1 MVGVVAIPKRQQIA
15 MPLDHDGLPPAA
27 FARLSR
33 QHEAAWHDFMP
44 GAWQRFVGC
53 GWVVRRLLNQHGRR
67 QFRIGV
73 AADMRQETRGRWR
86 AADRVEWL
94 ASARQASGSKL
105 GRAARRRLGQRLDV
119 PRPEPGGPR
128 SGAFV
133 GAENDVCLGQRL
145 RRLWCAIGH
154 TGSPWNAKRPG
165 GPFERRWWT
174 GLWMVG
180 LVDPQVADGAGGS
193 AGSHA
198 AALLRPGSRRSPQRC
213 LPAQAAV
220 RSRHDGSPPTT
231 WGNGTPA
238 AASVFFGQH
247 DCDDAPGYGRVG
259 RIG

>member
-1 MVGVVAIPKRQQIA
+1 MTRSTGSEFGRGNQSHGRRTPHKVGMVGVVAIPKRQQIA

-105 GRAARRRLGQRLDV
+105 GRAARSWPPPPWPAARRAWPRTG
-119 PRPEPGGPR
+119 RPEVWRIRRRRKRCMPWPTA
-128 SGAFV
+128 STSL
-133 GAENDVCLGQRL
+133 VCDWSYWVSVEREKA
-145 RRLWCAIGH
+145 RR
-154 TGSPWNAKRPG
+154 
-165 GPFERRWWT
+165 
-174 GLWMVG
+174 
-180 LVDPQVADGAGGS
+180 
-193 AGSHA
+193 
-198 AALLRPGSRRSPQRC
+198 AL
-213 LPAQAAV
+213 
-220 RSRHDGSPPTT
+220 
-231 WGNGTPA
+231 
-238 AASVFFGQH
+238 
-247 DCDDAPGYGRVG
+247 
-259 RIG
+259 